1 MKSDDGDKAADGG
14 GDNEGKN
21 IILKNILINNF
32 FSESSSS
39 NSSCTPVQVY
49 RDLVPARLELDGG
62 VHSRF
67 EERWG
72 VGDTMGKVVVHR
84 PGGGR
89 GVKHCDQVGQMEW
102 VGSLSAYL
110 RQSQITYSSLVQS
123 MMWPCVSRQFTKTFI
138 VESSSPMVVLASLL
152 EARWRSCQHF

>member
-1 MKSDDGDKAADGG
+1 M
-14 GDNEGKN
+14 
-21 IILKNILINNF
+21 
-32 FSESSSS
+32 
-39 NSSCTPVQVY
+39 
-49 RDLVPARLELDGG
+49 PARLELEGG

-67 EERWG
+67 EERLG

-102 VGSLSAYL
+102 VGCLSAYL

-123 MMWPCVSRQFTKTFI
+123 IMWPCMSRLQTVVGLRNIKKTPETRTLNIKNTKLVHEPSRFHVTE
-138 VESSSPMVVLASLL
+138 VRKVLNAKNVNEGSESNSD
-152 EARWRSCQHF
+152 

>member
-1 MKSDDGDKAADGG
+1 M
-14 GDNEGKN
+14 
-21 IILKNILINNF
+21 
-32 FSESSSS
+32 
-39 NSSCTPVQVY
+39 QVY

-89 GVKHCDQVGQMEW
+89 GVKHYDQVGQMEW
-102 VGSLSAYL
+102 IGMARHFAKLSPGS
-110 RQSQITYSSLVQS
+110 
-123 MMWPCVSRQFTKTFI
+123 
-138 VESSSPMVVLASLL
+138 
-152 EARWRSCQHF
+152 RWRCWKGEAGGSSC